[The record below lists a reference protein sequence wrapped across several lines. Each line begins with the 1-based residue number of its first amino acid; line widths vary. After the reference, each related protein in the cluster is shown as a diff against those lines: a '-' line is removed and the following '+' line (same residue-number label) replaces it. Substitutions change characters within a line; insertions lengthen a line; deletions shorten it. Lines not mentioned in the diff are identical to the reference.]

1 MDKRA
6 YSTRKMR
13 FPKQKPR
20 GKSPTRLLVLLIA
33 LLILF
38 YLIGLLGRS
47 FSGGSTNALEE
58 YTDKATKI
66 IEKSNQ
72 VAKGFEALKGDVGG
86 ISRDELKSR
95 LAEYEKSSKEVLDDC
110 NELEAPNELEQAHT
124 YLILCMELR
133 AEGLETYRPALFNAL
148 KDIDLE
154 VASGQISLSL
164 KDIALSDKAYLRF
177 SSDLKKVLKEK
188 GVKKTVPESK
198 FLSDNSVYEKTTIIK
213 YVQELK
219 GAKGLEVIHGIGVS
233 DLITDPKQI
242 KVITAKKIAVLPS
255 ADSISVTVTVGNQ
268 GNQIETNVPVVA
280 TIKSV
285 TEPKEQKKEAYL
297 ETISP
302 GQKKS
307 ITISGLKPTQDPDV
321 TNLLTIT
328 AGPVPNEKF
337 TGNNV
342 IEYKFIMT

>member
-38 YLIGLLGRS
+38 YLIGLLSRS

-58 YTDKATKI
+58 YADKATKI

-72 VAKGFEALKGDVGG
+72 AAKGFDALKANVGE

-95 LAEYEKSSKEVLDDC
+95 LTEYEKTSKEVLDDC
-110 NELEAPNELEQAHT
+110 KKLEAPNELEQAHT

-133 AEGLETYRPALFNAL
+133 AKGMETYRPALFNAL

-164 KDIALSDKAYLRF
+164 KDIALSDRAYLQF

-233 DLITDPKQI
+233 ELTTDPKQI
-242 KVITAKKIAVLPS
+242 KVTTKKVAVLPS
-255 ADSISVTVTVGNQ
+255 ADSISVTVTVENQ

-297 ETISP
+297 DTISP

-307 ITISGLKPTQDPDV
+307 ITISGLRPTQDSDV

>member
-1 MDKRA
+1 
-6 YSTRKMR
+6 MR

-47 FSGGSTNALEE
+47 FGGGNTNALEE
-58 YTDKATKI
+58 YADKATKI
-66 IEKSNQ
+66 VEKSNR
-72 VAKGFEALKGDVGG
+72 VAKGFEALKTNVGE
-86 ISRDELKSR
+86 ISREELKSR
-95 LAEYEKSSKEVLDDC
+95 LSDYEKTSKETLDDC
-110 NELEAPNELEQAHT
+110 KELEAPNELEQAHL

-133 AEGLETYRPALFNAL
+133 AKGLETYRPALFNAL

-154 VASGQISLSL
+154 VASGQIALSL
-164 KDIALSDKAYLRF
+164 KDIALSDRAYLQF

-188 GVKKTVPESK
+188 GVKKTVPDSK

-219 GAKGLEVIHGIGVS
+219 GAKGLEAIHGLGVS
-233 DLITDPKQI
+233 ELTTDPKQI
-242 KVITAKKIAVLPS
+242 KVTAKKVAVLPS
-255 ADSISVTVTVGNQ
+255 ADSISVTVTVENQ

-321 TNLLTIT
+321 TNLITIT